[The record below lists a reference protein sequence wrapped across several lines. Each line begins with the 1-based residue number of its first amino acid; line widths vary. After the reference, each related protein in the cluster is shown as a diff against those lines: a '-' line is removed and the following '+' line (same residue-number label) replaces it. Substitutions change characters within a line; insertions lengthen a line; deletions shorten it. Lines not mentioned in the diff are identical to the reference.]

1 MNIRFLETMIWL
13 SELKNFRATAERM
26 NLTPAAISN
35 RIAVME
41 QELGIRLFERDVRE
55 VRLTQEGLL
64 FVEGARDIVARY
76 GSLLTAVRPAATVED
91 TVRIGLV
98 PSMAFT
104 LLAGIME
111 RCAANS
117 RISALPSPRTLP
129 ARWPSAWSGA
139 SSMWC
144 WACRGRGVNS
154 TAYWT
159 CARSACS
166 GSRMADWR
174 SASRRWAGTTC

>member
-144 WACRGRGVNS
+144 WA
-154 TAYWT
+154 
-159 CARSACS
+159 
-166 GSRMADWR
+166 
-174 SASRRWAGTTC
+174 AGAEA